1 MLKNPDIAVKLKM
14 LVHDYIT
21 RVVKQRYTKTKLL
34 QFIDEISIYLH
45 DKIVYQIVLR
55 INNNFLSQYR
65 RISGD
70 KTATTHIIMNRISP
84 TKINDELINKSKIND
99 LILVYN
105 TRSQVVEVLP
115 STPDVWEAAKTMT
128 EGSSVF

>member
-1 MLKNPDIAVKLKM
+1 M
-14 LVHDYIT
+14 LVHDYIH
-21 RVVKQRYTKTKLL
+21 RVVKKQYTRTKLL

-45 DKIVYQIVLR
+45 DKVVYQIVLR
-55 INNNFLSQYR
+55 INDNLLNQYR
-65 RISGD
+65 RMSGD
-70 KTATTHIIMNRISP
+70 KTATTHVILNDITPI
-84 TKINDELINKSKIND
+84 TINDELINKSKIND

-115 STPDVWEAAKTMT
+115 STADVRKAIKTVT